1 MLTSRSVVAA
11 LILWSTAA
19 TAQPAYCDKA
29 QCKAWSGPGWY
40 VVYGGYLSNKML
52 KSGPLADQDTCKA
65 EAARLTKKNPD
76 MVSSQTGMEFFC
88 LLVESGEKAAKD
100 YMTPI

>member
-1 MLTSRSVVAA
+1 MSISPAVVAA

-19 TAQPAYCDKA
+19 WAQPAYCDKA
-29 QCKAWSGPGWY
+29 QCKSWSGPGWY
-40 VVYGGYLSNKML
+40 VVYGGFFSNKML
-52 KSGPLADQDTCKA
+52 KAGPLADQDSCKA
-65 EAARLTKKNPD
+65 EAAQLTKKNPD
-76 MVSSQTGMEFFC
+76 MVSSQTGTEFFC